1 MYKRVL
7 VPLDGSMVAE
17 AIVPVAVG
25 LRASGVRVTTEVRRG
40 DAVAEIL
47 AGHARGRRGH
57 HRDDEGSGRGASGMG
72 SRSVS
77 HRQAQSVLIVEGG
90 EP

>member
-25 LRASGVRVTTEVRRG
+25 LRASGVRVTTEMRRG

-47 AGHARGRRGH
+47 AGTRERHGKPFG
-57 HRDDEGSGRGASGMG
+57 EPSS
-72 SRSVS
+72 
-77 HRQAQSVLIVEGG
+77 QAQSVLIVEGG

>member
-1 MYKRVL
+1 MSRRPRQALVYKRVL

-25 LRASGVRVTTEVRRG
+25 LRASDVRVTTEVRRG

-47 AGHARGRRGH
+47 AGTREV
-57 HRDDEGSGRGASGMG
+57 DEA
-72 SRSVS
+72 
-77 HRQAQSVLIVEGG
+77 LIVEGG